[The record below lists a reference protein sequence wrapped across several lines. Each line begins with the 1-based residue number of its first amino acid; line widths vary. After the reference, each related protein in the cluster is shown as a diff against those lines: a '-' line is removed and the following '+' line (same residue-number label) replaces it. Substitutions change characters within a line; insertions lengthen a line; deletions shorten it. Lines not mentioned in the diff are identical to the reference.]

1 MRIGLVVYDGLDGTS
16 GGYLYDRRVVAGLR
30 DRGHEV
36 EVVGIPREEYRTNL
50 LDDGDPAVADAL
62 AALDVDVCLQDE
74 LCHPSLLGYNRRGT
88 VDAPVVPV
96 VHHLRCSEPWPARR
110 RRLYRAVE
118 RRYLAGADGFVFNSR
133 TTRRTV
139 EDLVGPT
146 DGVVAVPGRDHV
158 DPAVTDDEV
167 VDRAAE
173 PGPIRVA
180 FVGSVDERKGVH
192 TLLRGLAGLPD
203 GEWSLTLVGDRGVDP
218 DYAARVDGL
227 VESLGVGDAVTV
239 AGRLPE
245 AELAATLRGSHVLAI
260 PSAYEGY
267 GIAYLEGMG
276 YGLPAVASAA
286 GGAREVVADGETGFL
301 VPPDD
306 PDAVASAVGTLADD
320 RDRLAEM
327 GVAARRRFEAHPTWD
342 DAAET
347 VEAYLR
353 EF

>member
-1 MRIGLVVYDGLDGTS
+1 M
-16 GGYLYDRRVVAGLR
+16 
-30 DRGHEV
+30 
-36 EVVGIPREEYRTNL
+36 
-50 LDDGDPAVADAL
+50 
-62 AALDVDVCLQDE
+62 
-74 LCHPSLLGYNRRGT
+74 
-88 VDAPVVPV
+88 
-96 VHHLRCSEPWPARR
+96 
-110 RRLYRAVE
+110 
-118 RRYLAGADGFVFNSR
+118 
-133 TTRRTV
+133 
-139 EDLVGPT
+139 
-146 DGVVAVPGRDHV
+146 
-158 DPAVTDDEV
+158 
-167 VDRAAE
+167 
-173 PGPIRVA
+173 
-180 FVGSVDERKGVH
+180 
-192 TLLRGLAGLPD
+192 AGLPD
-203 GEWSLTLVGDRGVDP
+203 GAWSLTLVGDRGVDP